1 MDTMGAVPGSEGSL
15 ELLFP
20 GSPEWKLLG
29 TKVLVTFQSMS
40 FQPWT
45 LVVCWNIIVY
55 VINLLYTRI
64 IRFGTHNGNLCQCGT
79 YSISM
84 SHLPLMSHW
93 WPSLATSKIR
103 VAKIQVGNLRVS
115 MQVIINNICFIKMLS
130 NVA

>member
-55 VINLLYTRI
+55 VI
-64 IRFGTHNGNLCQCGT
+64 
-79 YSISM
+79 
-84 SHLPLMSHW
+84 
-93 WPSLATSKIR
+93 
-103 VAKIQVGNLRVS
+103 
-115 MQVIINNICFIKMLS
+115 
-130 NVA
+130 